1 MVPMGDAVKIIAVS
15 DVHLGTEKSNEAA
28 FNEFLGSLHDDK
40 KLTDLVL
47 LGDILDMWHRDAS
60 GMFLENLDT
69 IKIIRDLQSKIRVH
83 WVAGNHDYH
92 LLRLKNRAPH
102 YHYPFE
108 FQETLEL
115 KDGAHTYQF
124 MHGYEFEYGSE
135 LEFMK
140 PIMEVYCHVMS
151 DSLLMIAGN
160 FHAKPQERLK
170 DLLEDIQ
177 KRAYDVVRGK
187 PGQILVFGHTHQP
200 FINSEENVVNSG
212 SWVDGASQ
220 NNTYVELMRGKPRL
234 FTFGGEEIKS
244 RKVIV

>member
-1 MVPMGDAVKIIAVS
+1 MKIITVS
-15 DVHLGTEKSNEAA
+15 DIHLGAEKSNEPA
-28 FNEFLGSLHDDK
+28 FIEFLDSLHEDK

-47 LGDILDMWHRDAS
+47 LGDIVDMWHRDAS
-60 GMFLENLDT
+60 GIFLENLDT
-69 IKIIRDLQSKIRVH
+69 IRIIRELQSKIKVH

-108 FQETLEL
+108 FSESLEL
-115 KDGAHTYQF
+115 KDGAHTYRF
-124 MHGYEFEYGSE
+124 MHGYEFEYGGE

-170 DLLEDIQ
+170 DLIEDIQ
-177 KRAYDVVRGK
+177 KRALDEVRGK
-187 PGQILVFGHTHQP
+187 PGQIIVFGHTHQP

-212 SWVDGASQ
+212 SWVDGESP
-220 NNTYVELMRGKPRL
+220 NNTYVELMGGKPKL
-234 FTFGGEEIKS
+234 FTFKGEEIKI
-244 RKVIV
+244 RKVIA